1 MRRRGTRSRS
11 IPLPIGVW
19 PIVLAALSGCAPAAL
34 GPVAEVE
41 RREAVINPPRSE
53 LGNPP
58 FYDVLGRRYHVEASR
73 EGYRETGV
81 ASWYGEDFHGLR
93 TSSGEPYDMYAMTA
107 AHTTLPLP
115 TWVEVTHLGNGKR
128 VIVKVND
135 RGPFLH
141 DRLIDLSY
149 GAAQVLDMVGD
160 GTARVEVR
168 ALGVPGA
175 GRLAEPP
182 DEAAQPPSGLS
193 GVSQAAPA
201 TAAAQPHPM
210 ERIYVQ
216 VGVFAEPRNAHALRG
231 ELETAGYARVRIDV
245 DPGRS
250 PAVHRVRLGPFARSD
265 NIAEVVDSLAAAG
278 MDATLLVVE
287 H

>member
-1 MRRRGTRSRS
+1 MRRRGQRSRS

-19 PIVLAALSGCAPAAL
+19 PIALAALSGCAPPAL
-34 GPVAEVE
+34 GPVAEVA

-58 FYDVLGRRYHVEASR
+58 FYEVLGRRYHVEMSR

-115 TWVEVTHLGNGKR
+115 TWVEVTHLDNGKR

-149 GAAQVLDMVGD
+149 GAAQVLDMVGE

-182 DEAAQPPSGLS
+182 GEAPQPRSGLS
-193 GVSQAAPA
+193 GALQAAPGA
-201 TAAAQPHPM
+201 PAAQPRPM

-216 VGVFAEPRNAHALRG
+216 VGVFAERRNAHALRG
-231 ELETAGYARVRIDV
+231 ALETAGYARVRIDV

-250 PAVHRVRLGPFARSD
+250 PAVHRVRLGPFARTD